1 MKDDRVS
8 ALNITNIEAKILNM
22 IKFDNI
28 LNDFVDKKIRK
39 QSSAN
44 PS

>member
-1 MKDDRVS
+1 MKDVRVS
-8 ALNITNIEAKILNM
+8 ALSITIIEAKILNM